1 MGSLVIENTQY
12 AVFGFRVPH
21 PIRLTVTHPGDV
33 LEVCVYV
40 AEQRAL
46 VASVVGDAAGTM
58 PMSVLLPLVTVPGA
72 KHIVPEATV

>member
-1 MGSLVIENTQY
+1 MGSFVIEKIQY
-12 AVFGFRVPH
+12 AVSGFRVPH
-21 PIRLTVTHPGDV
+21 PARLTVTHPGEV

-46 VASVVGDAAGTM
+46 LASVVGDAAGTT
-58 PMSVLLPLVTVPGA
+58 PISVLLPFVTVPGA